1 MGPVDKWDIS
11 FLENFCFTVNLI
23 QLKIYLLGLQIKFV
37 LDTRWFHME
46 SIFERFH
53 DFMQIPNLC

>member
-1 MGPVDKWDIS
+1 MVPVDKWDIS
-11 FLENFCFTVNLI
+11 FLENFCLTINLI

-37 LDTRWFHME
+37 LDTRWFQME
-46 SIFERFH
+46 IIFDRFN

>member
-1 MGPVDKWDIS
+1 MVPVDKWDIS

-37 LDTRWFHME
+37 LDTRWFQME
-46 SIFERFH
+46 IIFDRFN